1 VALNYYNATNS
12 VSHSTR
18 SWEAAAWGY
27 QQLRVLHGRGF
38 SSCRRQRGQ
47 WWSNMMTMIHEN
59 RNDDNEYEITAHLD
73 LDLCQLTTHEHS
85 YRDRCW

>member
-18 SWEAAAWGY
+18 SWEAAKWGY

-38 SSCRRQRGQ
+38 SSCTHTHASVDNDEVT
-47 WWSNMMTMIHEN
+47 WWRWYTRTETTTMN
-59 RNDDNEYEITAHLD
+59 TK
-73 LDLCQLTTHEHS
+73 
-85 YRDRCW
+85 